1 MVTPPAGLPTPR
13 TLSASDIRSIL
24 DAIGDAILLH
34 DGVTGALIDVNE
46 AACALWGRRRE
57 DILGLDITALSC
69 AEHPFSPADAQTMFE
84 RTRTEGPQSAA
95 WLARRGD
102 GRQFWVE
109 MRTSLGRID
118 GRERLFA
125 TVRDVSRRKSAE
137 DQLRA
142 SEHTFRGILD
152 SVHEEICVQD
162 AAGRLLDLNRAA
174 ERLFGLPREQLI
186 GRSPSEFA
194 APGLNDFQRMH
205 DAVRQTF
212 AGNPQLFE
220 FWCRHADGRVFP
232 REVSVTPGMYFG
244 SPAAIAVLRDI
255 SERKQ
260 AETERERAG
269 MVLRESE
276 ERFRLLL
283 GRVPTVAVQGYT
295 PDCTVRYW
303 NEASERLYGY
313 TAAEAL
319 GRNLLELIIPPAI
332 RAEVRQ
338 AIRTMVETGQ
348 SIPAGELDLM
358 RKDGS
363 IVSVFSSHAVV
374 RTANST
380 PELYCLDVDLTER
393 KRAER
398 ERLELQQRVART
410 DKLESLAVLAGG
422 VAHDFNNLLTA
433 ILGNLDLARLELT
446 GSSPVLNSI
455 ESAQAAARAAAELAR
470 QMLAFSGRS
479 RMQLTRLDLPRFVR
493 ELVAEIRAD
502 IPPTVELVIRSGE
515 RTVPLLADADQIRQT
530 VHNLVRNAVEAIQDV
545 AQARLEISIS
555 ALECDAAMLEL
566 SRTER
571 KPEPGMFVALDVID
585 NGSGMSEETQ
595 RRMFEPFF
603 TTRFAGRGLGLAVVM
618 GVVRAH
624 RGAILVRS
632 RPGHGTSVRVLF
644 PAERKD
650 AALTAGVAPASS
662 GAASA
667 TSNPAQANGPAP
679 LPTPSGRPLALLVDD
694 DPFVRLVFTRMAPL
708 IGLDLVAAETGEDA
722 VRMFQPR
729 AAEFSVI
736 ILDLTLPGMSGWECH
751 ELLSALRPDIPII
764 ISSGTATDGSARE
777 FAGRK
782 VAGVLPKPFTI
793 EGLTQVLDAVGLKTR
808 GR

>member
-1 MVTPPAGLPTPR
+1 
-13 TLSASDIRSIL
+13 
-24 DAIGDAILLH
+24 
-34 DGVTGALIDVNE
+34 
-46 AACALWGRRRE
+46 
-57 DILGLDITALSC
+57 
-69 AEHPFSPADAQTMFE
+69 MFE
-84 RTRTEGPQSAA
+84 RTRTEGPQRAA

-102 GRQFWVE
+102 GQQFWVE
-109 MRTSLGRID
+109 MHTSLGRIN

-125 TVRDVSRRKSAE
+125 TVRDITRRKSAE
-137 DQLRA
+137 DLLRA
-142 SEHTFRGILD
+142 SESTFRGILD

-162 AAGRLLDLNRAA
+162 AAGLLLDLNRAA
-174 ERLFGLPREQLI
+174 ERLFGLPREKLI

-212 AGNPQLFE
+212 SGQPQLFE

-232 REVSVTPGMYFG
+232 REVSVTRGMYFG

-260 AETERERAG
+260 IETERERAS

-283 GRVPTVAVQGYT
+283 GRVPTVAIQGYT
-295 PDCTVRYW
+295 PDGTVRYW

-319 GRNLLELIIPPAI
+319 GRNLLDLIIPPPMRPEVRESI
-332 RAEVRQ
+332 RA
-338 AIRTMVETGQ
+338 MVETGQ
-348 SIPAGELDLM
+348 SIPARELDLM

-363 IVSVFSSHAVV
+363 TVSVFSSHAAV

-393 KRAER
+393 KHAER
-398 ERLELQQRVART
+398 ERLELQQRIART

-433 ILGNLDLARLELT
+433 ILGNLDLVRLELT
-446 GSSPVLNSI
+446 GSSPVLESI

-479 RMQLTRLDLPRFVR
+479 RMQLARIDLPGLVR

-502 IPPTVELVIRSGE
+502 IPPTIEFVVHTDTRL
-515 RTVPLLADADQIRQT
+515 PALLADAEQIRPI
-530 VHNLVRNAVEAIQDV
+530 VHNLVRNAVEAVQDV
-545 AQARLEISIS
+545 AQARVEVSTS
-555 ALECDAAMLEL
+555 VLECDAAMLEL
-566 SRTER
+566 SRAER
-571 KPEPGMFVALDVID
+571 KPTPGLFVALDVID

-595 RRMFEPFF
+595 RRMFDPFF

-624 RGAILVRS
+624 HGAILVRS

-644 PAERKD
+644 PVERKEG
-650 AALTAGVAPASS
+650 AVPSS
-662 GAASA
+662 DAASA
-667 TSNPAQANGPAP
+667 VTAPALNSGPAP
-679 LPTPSGRPLALLVDD
+679 LPAHSGRPLALLVDD
-694 DPFVRLVFTRMAPL
+694 DPFVRMVFMRMAPL

-722 VRMFQPR
+722 MRMFQPR

-736 ILDLTLPGMSGWECH
+736 ILDLTLPGMSGWECYD
-751 ELLSALRPDIPII
+751 LLRAVRPEIPIV
-764 ISSGTATDGSARE
+764 ISSGTATDNSARE

-782 VAGVLPKPFTI
+782 IAGVLPKPFAI
-793 EGLTQVLDAVGLKTR
+793 DGLTQVLESIGVKTPAR
-808 GR
+808 

>member
-1 MVTPPAGLPTPR
+1 MVTPPAGQAASLPA
-13 TLSASDIRSIL
+13 LSATDIRSIL
-24 DAIGDAILLH
+24 DAIGDALLLH
-34 DGVTGALIDVNE
+34 DAATGALVDVNE
-46 AACALWGRRRE
+46 AACTLWGHPRA
-57 DILGLDITALSC
+57 DMLGLDYPALSSEEQPFTHAA
-69 AEHPFSPADAQTMFE
+69 AEALLE
-84 RTRTEGPQSAA
+84 RTRTEGPQTIS
-95 WLARRGD
+95 WLARHRE
-102 GRQFWVE
+102 GRCFWVE
-109 MRTSLGRID
+109 MRTSLGRAD
-118 GRERLFA
+118 GQDRYFA
-125 TVRDVSRRKSAE
+125 TVRDISRRKAAE

-142 SEHTFRGILD
+142 SENTFRGILD

-162 AAGRLLDLNRAA
+162 AEGRLLDLNRAA
-174 ERLFGLPREQLI
+174 ERLVGLPRDQIL

-194 APGLNDFQRMH
+194 APGMNDFAQMHTAVQR
-205 DAVRQTF
+205 TF
-212 AGNPQLFE
+212 AGQPQLFE
-220 FWCRHADGRVFP
+220 FWCRHADGKVFP
-232 REVSVTPGMYFG
+232 REVSVTRGVYLG
-244 SPAAIAVLRDI
+244 RPAAIAVLRDI

-260 AETERERAG
+260 IEAERERAAT
-269 MVLRESE
+269 VLRESE

-295 PDCTVRYW
+295 AEGIVRYW

-319 GRNLLELIIPPAI
+319 GRNLLDLIIPPAM
-332 RAEVRQ
+332 RTEVREI
-338 AIRTMVETGQ
+338 IRTMAETGRAL
-348 SIPAGELDLM
+348 PAGELDLM
-358 RKDGS
+358 RKDGTA
-363 IVSVFSSHAVV
+363 VSVFSSHAVV
-374 RTANST
+374 RTAGSA

-398 ERLELQQRVART
+398 ERLELQQRLART

-433 ILGNLDLARLELT
+433 ILGNLDLARLDL
-446 GSSPVLNSI
+446 SPSAPAQASI

-479 RMQLTRLDLPRFVR
+479 RMQLARVDLADFVR
-493 ELVAEIRAD
+493 RQVAELRED
-502 IPPTVELVIRSGE
+502 IPPTVELVTHFGGDTACFVGDI
-515 RTVPLLADADQIRQT
+515 DQVRQT
-530 VHNLVRNAVEAIQDV
+530 VQNLVHNAIEAVEDV
-545 AQARLEISIS
+545 AHARIQICTSVLT
-555 ALECDAAMLEL
+555 CDAAMLEL

-571 KPEPGMFVALDVID
+571 KPDPGVFVALDVID

-632 RPGHGTSVRVLF
+632 RPGHGTSIRVLF
-644 PAERKD
+644 AAERPGAD
-650 AALTAGVAPASS
+650 PSTPARENPPATA
-662 GAASA
+662 AASA
-667 TSNPAQANGPAP
+667 HAAPPTVPP
-679 LPTPSGRPLALLVDD
+679 LPAASGRPLALLIDD

-729 AAEFSVI
+729 AAEFSVV
-736 ILDLTLPGMSGWECH
+736 ILDLTLPGMTGWECH
-751 ELLSALRPDIPII
+751 DVLRALRPDIPIV
-764 ISSGTATDGSARE
+764 ISSGTATDGSVHQ
-777 FAGRK
+777 FAGRE

-793 EGLTQVLDAVGLKTR
+793 EGLQQVLESAGLR
-808 GR
+808 LAAP